1 MGGTRDEKDGGPGR
15 VLRCKMRLGTALV
28 GVKSVDFLPL
38 YLFSILFCSHWEPK
52 TCKYWPGTIGTTSE
66 CIFKMSAA
74 REKRLHAAVRC
85 LVFMFLSQIRSF
97 GWCQHPG
104 FVSIVATHVLRNL
117 LKHLRS
123 HQNEKGGVAWRALH
137 SDALP

>member
-1 MGGTRDEKDGGPGR
+1 MRDEKDGGPGR

-74 REKRLHAAVRC
+74 REIRLVVLSDVLISCFFHKSVPSDGAST
-85 LVFMFLSQIRSF
+85 LVLF
-97 GWCQHPG
+97 
-104 FVSIVATHVLRNL
+104 ALRG
-117 LKHLRS
+117 RDS
-123 HQNEKGGVAWRALH
+123 RFEKFAETSAQ
-137 SDALP
+137 SSE

>member
-1 MGGTRDEKDGGPGR
+1 MRDEKDGGPGR

-38 YLFSILFCSHWEPK
+38 YLCSILFCSHWEPK

-74 REKRLHAAVRC
+74 REKRLHALQ
-85 LVFMFLSQIRSF
+85 LVLSD
-97 GWCQHPG
+97 
-104 FVSIVATHVLRNL
+104 VLFSCFFHKSVPSDGAGTL
-117 LKHLRS
+117 VLFPLRRRDS
-123 HQNEKGGVAWRALH
+123 RFEEFAETSAQSSE
-137 SDALP
+137 